1 MNVTGNEISFFS
13 HEDFLSFLERFGKG
27 RKEFASDWFGL
38 DADLTCGNFYNESD
52 KSHSSIDEEK
62 NVISFY
68 TRWPDDIFE
77 LIDKMAQNGVDFK
90 YKFSAENGLCSEGFC
105 KGKKRFVT
113 RVMDG
118 YGELDDVAE
127 EGDIPLFERLP
138 ELTKKHAKLHSLVKK
153 IFSEMRD
160 GEKILDYD
168 KSGEFGIIS
177 EFTESCI
184 KVSLAQIDENGDY
197 IPSDKLLAE
206 YRNIEDF
213 IAAGW
218 TIDVSFSGLDEAE
231 LWPKGDNEPPEPADL
246 TPPAAF
252 GGIPF

>member
-13 HEDFLSFLERFGKG
+13 HEDFLSFFERFGKG
-27 RKEFASDWFGL
+27 RKEFAADWFGL

-77 LIDKMAQNGVDFK
+77 LIDKMARNGVDFK
-90 YKFSAENGLCSEGFC
+90 YKFSAENGCCSEGFC

-113 RVMDG
+113 RLMDEYG
-118 YGELDDVAE
+118 YLDDVAE
-127 EGDIPLFERLP
+127 EGDVPLFERLP
-138 ELTKKHAKLHSLVKK
+138 ELTKKHAKLHSHVKK
-153 IFSEMRD
+153 IFTEMRD

-177 EFTESCI
+177 EFSESCI
-184 KVSLAQIDENGDY
+184 KVSLVQIDENGDY
-197 IPSDKLLAE
+197 IPSEKLLAE
-206 YRNIEDF
+206 YINIEDF

-218 TIDVSFSGLDEAE
+218 TLDVCSSGLDEAE
-231 LWPKGDNEPPEPADL
+231 LWPKSDNEPPEPADL

>member
-1 MNVTGNEISFFS
+1 M
-13 HEDFLSFLERFGKG
+13 
-27 RKEFASDWFGL
+27 
-38 DADLTCGNFYNESD
+38 
-52 KSHSSIDEEK
+52 
-62 NVISFY
+62 
-68 TRWPDDIFE
+68 
-77 LIDKMAQNGVDFK
+77 
-90 YKFSAENGLCSEGFC
+90 
-105 KGKKRFVT
+105 
-113 RVMDG
+113 
-118 YGELDDVAE
+118 
-127 EGDIPLFERLP
+127 
-138 ELTKKHAKLHSLVKK
+138 KK

-184 KVSLAQIDENGDY
+184 KVSLVQVDEKADY

-218 TIDVSFSGLDEAE
+218 TIDVFSSGLDAAE
-231 LWPKGDNEPPEPADL
+231 LWPKSDNEPDEPPEPADL

-252 GGIPF
+252 GDIPF